1 MDVIFD
7 IDGTL
12 LDISHRLKFIKP
24 LDPYRGKKD
33 WKAFRDPKQKRWDE
47 PIMPVVHIFNALLA
61 DGHNMIISTGR
72 MRDEENDTRNS
83 LVHYIPELTAKRGDD
98 SWLIPF
104 YMRRMRD
111 YRKDTVLKKEMLNI
125 MRIDGYN
132 PVMVFED
139 RPSVINM
146 WHEQGLKVMD
156 VRDPSKGDF

>member
-111 YRKDTVLKKEMLNI
+111 YRKDTVLK
-125 MRIDGYN
+125 
-132 PVMVFED
+132 
-139 RPSVINM
+139 
-146 WHEQGLKVMD
+146 
-156 VRDPSKGDF
+156 

>member
-12 LDISHRLKFIKP
+12 LDISHRLKFIQQKP
-24 LDPYRGKKD
+24 KD
-33 WKAFRDPKQKRWDE
+33 WKAFRDPKQKHWDE

-83 LVHYIPELTAKRGDD
+83 LVHYIPELTAKQGDD

-111 YRKDTVLKKEMLNI
+111 NRKDTVLKKEMLNI

-156 VRDPSKGDF
+156 VRDPSQGEF

>member
-12 LDISHRLKFIKP
+12 LDISHRLKFIQQKP
-24 LDPYRGKKD
+24 KD
-33 WKAFRDPKQKRWDE
+33 WKAFRDPKQKHWDE

-83 LVHYIPELTAKRGDD
+83 LVHYIPELTAKQGDD

-139 RPSVINM
+139 RPAVINM

-156 VRDPSKGDF
+156 VRDPSQGEF